1 MKISTFSIIF
11 LALFSSE
18 SVFAQAGQTGFSFLK
33 IGVGARALS
42 MGEAAT
48 ATTIDPSA
56 TYYNPAAL
64 SLSTSSQLLLMH
76 REWIQDSQTDY
87 IGATTSAGSVR
98 LGIGVNSTS
107 IDNIEVRT
115 TPGPAQSTFT
125 ARNASI
131 GLSAAYDVTPELS
144 IGTTG
149 KFLYEK
155 ILIDEASGFA
165 FDIGGIYRTT
175 FNVILGATISN
186 LGSVSELRDEASK
199 LPTIFRFGGAY
210 QSSLEN
216 IDGVFTGSA
225 DIVAM
230 SGESKSHLHLGGE
243 MEFKK
248 MFAVRA
254 GYQTGYD
261 AKNVSAGVGLRHGI
275 FRFDYA
281 FIPFSFDLGSTHTIS
296 IGIDFL

>member
-1 MKISTFSIIF
+1 MKTSTLGIIF
-11 LALFSSE
+11 FVFFSSE
-18 SVFAQAGQTGFSFLK
+18 SLFAQVGQTGFSFLK
-33 IGVGARALS
+33 IGVGSRALS

-48 ATTIDPSA
+48 AAAIDPSA
-56 TYYNPAAL
+56 THYNPAAL
-64 SLSTSSQLLLMH
+64 SLSASSQLLLMH

-87 IGATTSAGSVR
+87 IGATTSAGRIR
-98 LGIGVNSTS
+98 LGIAVNSTS

-125 ARNASI
+125 ARNASL
-131 GLSAAYDVTPELS
+131 GLSAAYDISPDLS
-144 IGTTG
+144 VGTTG

-165 FDIGGIYRTT
+165 FDIGAIYRTS
-175 FNVILGATISN
+175 FNVILGAAINN
-186 LGSVSELRDEASK
+186 LGSVSELRDAASK

-210 QSSLEN
+210 QSSLKN

-230 SGESKSHLHLGGE
+230 SGENKSHLHFGGE

-254 GYQTGYD
+254 GFQTGYE
-261 AKNVSAGVGLRHGI
+261 AKNVSAGVGLRQGI
-275 FRFDYA
+275 LRFDYA

-296 IGIDFL
+296 VGIDFP